1 MLVVVGCLKKVEMF
15 ESFFFFFLIQHN
27 QLAPIILGLHHG
39 YCYCYND
46 SFIDCASNGQQW
58 LVIERK
64 PNHNRLK
71 EWNLKIG
78 RKKKTSPRKILQE
91 CKAQNGFFYPFPW
104 TINLICTRMNEWWG
118 HATHSLLLSWTH
130 HDNKT

>member
-15 ESFFFFFLIQHN
+15 ESFLSFFLIQHN

-39 YCYCYND
+39 YWNCYNNG

-118 HATHSLLLSWTH
+118 HATH